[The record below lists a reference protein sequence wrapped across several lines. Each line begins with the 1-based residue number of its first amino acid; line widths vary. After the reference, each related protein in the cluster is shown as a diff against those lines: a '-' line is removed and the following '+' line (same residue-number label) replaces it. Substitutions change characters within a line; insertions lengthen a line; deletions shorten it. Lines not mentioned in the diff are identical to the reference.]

1 LVAARWLFSQ
11 SLNLKPEINMTT
23 FIKGA
28 TILAMGGPHGA
39 EPFKGDVLVEA
50 DRITAIG
57 TVVQAPTHATIIDG
71 AGKLVMPGLMNA
83 HLHSNEALFKG
94 RYDNMPL
101 EVWMLYSYPL
111 LAAKRLPERLVYL
124 RSMLVAIESLKTGV
138 TCLTD
143 DLYESPKAEME
154 LLGAAFQAYDDIGI
168 RATVSAHVV
177 DKNFLDT
184 IPFTREMVPQHLQ
197 DEVNKLSPPTVNDY
211 VDFVKQAHDRYH
223 GRSGRLRF
231 MLAPSAPQRCTPEL
245 MLASNDL
252 AKEWGVPFHT
262 HIVET
267 KVQGVTGPVL
277 YGKSLM
283 RYMHELGLLNP
294 WTTIAHS
301 IWVSEDDIALM
312 GAAGVSVVHNTI
324 SNQKLGAGIA
334 PVRRLLDAGVNVA
347 LGSDGICSNDTPRM
361 FDVMKAAGLAHK
373 INNPDWSR
381 WLTAS
386 EVLQACTLGGAR
398 SALIEKEIGSLEVGK
413 KADLLILNMH
423 TVNFA
428 PLNDVRNHLV
438 YCENGSSIE
447 TVMVN
452 GEVVV
457 QDGQLTKVNEK
468 ALLAEL
474 RALMPEFQAYTRGVE
489 AANQQFE
496 SAFADIIRHCYGT
509 DLGFTRWASDG
520 G

>member
-1 LVAARWLFSQ
+1 
-11 SLNLKPEINMTT
+11 MTT

-28 TILAMGGPHGA
+28 TILAMGRRHGA
-39 EPFKGDVLVEA
+39 EPFTGDVLIEG
-50 DRITAIG
+50 DRITAIS
-57 TVVQAPTHATIIDG
+57 TVVQAPAHATIIDG

-101 EVWMLYSYPL
+101 EVWMLYSYPI

-154 LLGAAFQAYDDIGI
+154 LLDAAFQAYDDIGI
-168 RATVSAHVV
+168 RATVSAHG
-177 DKNFLDT
+177 
-184 IPFTREMVPQHLQ
+184 
-197 DEVNKLSPPTVNDY
+197 
-211 VDFVKQAHDRYH
+211 RYH

-245 MLASNDL
+245 MLAANDL

-267 KVQGVTGPVL
+267 KVQGVTGPAL

-283 RYMHELGLLNP
+283 RYMNELGLLNP

-334 PVRRLLDAGVNVA
+334 PVRRLLEAGVNVA

-381 WLTAS
+381 WLTAP
-386 EVLQACTLGGAR
+386 EVLHACTLGGAR

-428 PLNDVRNHLV
+428 PLNDIRNHLV

-457 QDGQLTKVNEK
+457 QDGRLTKVNEK

-474 RALMPEFQAYTRGVE
+474 RDLMPEFQAYTRGVE
-489 AANQQFE
+489 VANRRFE
-496 SAFADIIRHCYGT
+496 PAFADIIRRCYAT
-509 DLGFTRWASDG
+509 DLGFTRWASDAG
-520 G
+520 